1 MLLDEN
7 WALIRKKVIIPLW
20 NKKFKSMYESIKL
33 DYDDFESLAGF
44 ELFKA
49 MKSFDPEKSNI
60 FTFASR
66 VITQK
71 AKTELRDC
79 TQRDR
84 RKVLHISQSF
94 KCLSEQIDM
103 PIPETPSDSL
113 SEKMMA
119 YLKRLSTLQKQVL
132 FLMAE
137 GYSNDDIKARLHIT
151 TDDLANACAA
161 LRSYRNVSLL
171 Y

>member
-1 MLLDEN
+1 MLLEEN
-7 WALIRKKVIIPLW
+7 WVSIRKKVILPLW
-20 NKKFKSMYESIKL
+20 NKKFKSMYESVKL

-49 MKSFDPEKSNI
+49 MKSFDSEKSNI
-60 FTFASR
+60 YTYASR

-94 KCLSEQIDM
+94 ECLSEQIDI
-103 PIPETPSDSL
+103 PVPETKDSL
-113 SEKMMA
+113 SEKMTA

-132 FLMAE
+132 FAMAE
-137 GYSNDDIKARLHIT
+137 GYSNDEIKARLHIT
-151 TDDLANACAA
+151 SDDLANACAA